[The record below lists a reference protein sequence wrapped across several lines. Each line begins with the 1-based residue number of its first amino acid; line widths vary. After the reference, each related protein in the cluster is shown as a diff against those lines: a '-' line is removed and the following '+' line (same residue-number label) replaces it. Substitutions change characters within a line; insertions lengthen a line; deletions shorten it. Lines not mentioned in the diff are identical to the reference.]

1 MYGQLEK
8 EEEEEDVD
16 INDTID
22 DMMSGDSLI

>member
-8 EEEEEDVD
+8 EEEDDDEVD

-22 DMMSGDSLI
+22 DMMSGVV